1 MSEVESLVIGAGAAG
16 LGAAS
21 ALVARG
27 RNTGVLEAR
36 AQPGGVMQSERID
49 GFLIE
54 RGPNTTRISAETL
67 AGLRGA
73 GIEAALLAASPES
86 RVRFLLRPEGL
97 VPVPLGPLGLATT
110 PLLSRAGKWRMLREP
125 FVASGDASSESVAAF
140 VSRRLGPEVVDA
152 LVGPFLVGVYAGDEH
167 ALGAEAVFPS
177 LVSAERESGSILRGM
192 LRRALR
198 GGARGLPGSY
208 SAREGLGGLA
218 ALLARGLGER
228 LRLGVSVH
236 ALVPEDGGW
245 RVESSEGPI
254 RARRVILA
262 ADSAGA
268 AALLAP
274 LDPEA
279 SAWVHAIPMAP
290 MVSVALDLGPQACT
304 RPPEGFGFLV
314 PRDVGLQLLG
324 VLFMS
329 RLFPGRAPAGRELAT
344 AMIGGLRWT
353 AAIEAPDDVLLEH
366 VNRGLDRALGL
377 LDTPRAL
384 ALTRWPRAVPQ
395 PGPDHPRSVR
405 AIRARLSRLP
415 PLALA
420 GACWDG
426 VALGE
431 AFASGQRAATA
442 VTG

>member
-1 MSEVESLVIGAGAAG
+1 MSEVDCLVIGAGAAG
-16 LGAAS
+16 LGAAA
-21 ALVARG
+21 ALVGRG
-27 RNTGVLEAR
+27 RDALVLEAR
-36 AQPGGVMQSERID
+36 TQPGGVMQSERID

-54 RGPNTTRISAETL
+54 RGPNTTRIPAETL
-67 AGLRGA
+67 AGLQGA
-73 GIEAALLAASPES
+73 GIETALLPANPES
-86 RVRFLLRPEGL
+86 RARFLLRPQGL

-125 FVASGDASSESVAAF
+125 FVAGGDGSSESVAAF
-140 VSRRLGPEVVDA
+140 VSRRLGPEVADA

-177 LVSAERESGSILRGM
+177 LVAAERESGSIVRGM

-198 GGARGLPGSY
+198 GGPRGLAGSY
-208 SAREGLGGLA
+208 SARDGLGGLA

-228 LRLGVSVH
+228 LRLGVAVH

-245 RVESSEGPI
+245 RVECTEGPV
-254 RARRVILA
+254 RARRLILA

-274 LDPEA
+274 LVPEA
-279 SAWVHAIPMAP
+279 SAWVREIPMAP
-290 MVSVALDLGPQACT
+290 MVSVALGLGPRACT

-329 RLFPGRAPAGRELAT
+329 CLFPGRAPAGSELAT

-377 LDTPRAL
+377 RDTPRAL
-384 ALTRWPRAVPQ
+384 AITRWPRAVPQ
-395 PGPDHPRSVR
+395 PGPGHLRSVR

-431 AFASGQRAATA
+431 AFASGQRAAAA